1 MLDDFAVDVL
11 AAHRLTVLAT
21 RDRITG
27 PVRWRLIRWSYK
39 RTHGDAFVV
48 PLDHTADK
56 VAAEDPD
63 PPKLAYFV
71 HCMWC
76 FGLWVCVAAVV
87 LKRVWPAG
95 WRFARWALAMSSMV
109 ALIDQQVND

>member
-1 MLDDFAVDVL
+1 
-11 AAHRLTVLAT
+11 
-21 RDRITG
+21 
-27 PVRWRLIRWSYK
+27 
-39 RTHGDAFVV
+39 
-48 PLDHTADK
+48 
-56 VAAEDPD
+56 
-63 PPKLAYFV
+63 
-71 HCMWC
+71 MWC